1 MCGFCNVWVCVCV
14 GVLVIY
20 VLAFTV
26 FYIVCT
32 GFFALFPL
40 CVFILCMLLFNFVS
54 YVLLLLCLCILI
66 IIYVLLCIFCFR
78 RANWYSLATTTEV
91 FPCLFPQL

>member
-1 MCGFCNVWVCVCV
+1 MCGFCNAWVCGCMGFVMRGCF
-14 GVLVIY
+14 GNMCTCIY
-20 VLAFTV
+20 
-26 FYIVCT
+26 
-32 GFFALFPL
+32 
-40 CVFILCMLLFNFVS
+40 CVFVLFSLYIFILFMLLFNFLS